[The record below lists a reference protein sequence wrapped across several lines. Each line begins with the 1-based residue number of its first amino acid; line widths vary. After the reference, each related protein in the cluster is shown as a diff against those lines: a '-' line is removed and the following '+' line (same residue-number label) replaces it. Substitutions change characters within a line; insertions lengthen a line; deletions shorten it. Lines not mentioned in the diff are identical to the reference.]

1 MRQTRLIGNCL
12 IYFWHSEHAHSH
24 VIRRILDLSQVF
36 EVVENT
42 IEDTHDLSIANSNA
56 LFVVCG
62 RCNMILC
69 RSFTCMQG
77 TEFVICHTFQRKRY
91 VSTASTEDSMCIRY
105 FFVATLQHG
114 KEFVKNS
121 TVLFCVFFFF

>member
-1 MRQTRLIGNCL
+1 M
-12 IYFWHSEHAHSH
+12 YFWHSEHAHSH

-42 IEDTHDLSIANSNA
+42 IEDTHDLSIANSSA

-62 RCNMILC
+62 RCNMILY

-77 TEFVICHTFQRKRY
+77 TEFVICHTFQR
-91 VSTASTEDSMCIRY
+91 VSTGDSMCIRY
-105 FFVATLQHG
+105 FFVATLQHC
-114 KEFVKNS
+114 KEFFSVCKEFNRF
-121 TVLFCVFFFF
+121 VLCCFF